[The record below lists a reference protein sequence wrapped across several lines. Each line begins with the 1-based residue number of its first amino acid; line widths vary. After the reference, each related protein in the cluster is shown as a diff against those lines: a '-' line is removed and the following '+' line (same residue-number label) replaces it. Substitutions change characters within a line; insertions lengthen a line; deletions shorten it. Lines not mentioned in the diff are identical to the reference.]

1 MKLTWLD
8 NLKVSKKLSVGFGL
22 ILLGVLTVTAI
33 GYLST
38 NLLIERLG
46 KAARVSEVKADAL
59 SLRIAAQTYTAKP
72 DASNSQGYTAALDNL
87 GKTIEEGLKIL
98 TVPANADILRGI
110 RDQAGVLRQTFSQ
123 LVDNNRQIDQAM
135 QPLITISEQVSGSFE
150 TLLQKTFDDV
160 SRSLDQSGIDQVKI
174 AGDLRNGM
182 TNFRLVFRRYISIPT
197 AENRQI
203 TFDAA
208 DSLIAQVGSARN
220 QLPNKAAPAV
230 DEALAALQQYKSLM
244 VSISQLMQ
252 QSDQIRDSLRQ
263 QSMDIVTSTEKLM
276 AGQVVSANKEK
287 DSAVTQLLTVAVIVL
302 LLGIFA
308 AILITR
314 QITRPLDSTVIA
326 ARRIADG
333 DLTNDL
339 STTRQ
344 DELGLLQ
351 NTMQHMTV
359 SLRTLIGGISNGVT
373 QIATAAEELSA
384 VSEQTSAGVTQQK
397 LEVDQVATA
406 MNQMASTVQE
416 VAQNTEDA
424 SQAARQASDRAAHG
438 SSVVQHATREISQL
452 AGEVGQLGEAMQRLI
467 QDSDKIGGVIDVIK
481 AVAEQT
487 NLLALN
493 AAIEAARAGE
503 QGRGFAVVADEVRS
517 LAQRTQSSTTEI
529 EALIK
534 SLQDGT
540 GAASELMNAS
550 RQRTEGTVALAR
562 QAEESLLE
570 ITHSIVTI
578 EQMSQQIS
586 AAAEEQSA
594 VTDEIN
600 RSVISVRDI
609 ADQSATATEQSAAST
624 VELARLAATCRTW
637 LRASGSDGR
646 HFQIVAKF
654 KRLTLQKERRW
665 QSALLHQLQKPS
677 GPLVLRIQQ
686 NFARGAVRHDAAAL
700 HEQHPVSDVLSE
712 FHLVGHQ

>member
-1 MKLTWLD
+1 MKSTWLD

-46 KAARVSEVKADAL
+46 KAAKVSEVKADAL

-72 DASNSQGYTAALDNL
+72 DASNSQGYTSALDNL
-87 GKTIEEGLKIL
+87 GKTIEDGLKIL
-98 TVPANADILRGI
+98 TVPVNADILRGI
-110 RDQAGVLRQTFSQ
+110 RDQAGGLKQTFSQ

-252 QSDQIRDSLRQ
+252 QNDQIRDSLRQ

-438 SSVVQHATREISQL
+438 SSVVQNATREISQL
-452 AGEVGQLGEAMQRLI
+452 AGEVGQLGQAMQRLI

-624 VELARLAATCRTW
+624 VELARL
-637 LRASGSDGR
+637 GSNLQDM
-646 HFQIVAKF
+646 VARF
-654 KRLTLQKERRW
+654 
-665 QSALLHQLQKPS
+665 
-677 GPLVLRIQQ
+677 RI
-686 NFARGAVRHDAAAL
+686 
-700 HEQHPVSDVLSE
+700 
-712 FHLVGHQ
+712 

>member
-1 MKLTWLD
+1 MKSTWLD

-59 SLRIAAQTYTAKP
+59 SLRIAAQAYTAKP

-110 RDQAGVLRQTFSQ
+110 RDQAGGLRQTFSQ

-197 AENRQI
+197 SENRQI

-208 DSLIAQVGSARN
+208 DSLIAQVSSARN

-252 QSDQIRDSLRQ
+252 QNDQIRDSLRQ

-624 VELARLAATCRTW
+624 VELARL
-637 LRASGSDGR
+637 GSNLQDM
-646 HFQIVAKF
+646 VARF
-654 KRLTLQKERRW
+654 
-665 QSALLHQLQKPS
+665 
-677 GPLVLRIQQ
+677 RI
-686 NFARGAVRHDAAAL
+686 
-700 HEQHPVSDVLSE
+700 
-712 FHLVGHQ
+712 

>member
-1 MKLTWLD
+1 MGIPKYIKAQLMKSTWLD
-8 NLKVSKKLSVGFGL
+8 NLNVSKKLSIGFGL

-46 KAARVSEVKADAL
+46 KASRVAEVKADVL
-59 SLRIAAQTYTAKP
+59 SIRIAAQIYAAKP
-72 DASNSQGYTAALDNL
+72 DAGNAQSYGTALDSL
-87 GKTIEEGLKIL
+87 GKTIEEGLRIL
-98 TVPANADILRGI
+98 TVPANADILRSI
-110 RDQAGVLRQTFSQ
+110 RDQAGGLRLTFNQ
-123 LVDNNRQIDQAM
+123 LVDNNQKIDQAM
-135 QPLITISEQVSGSFE
+135 QPLIAISEQVSASFE
-150 TLLQKTFDDV
+150 TLLQKTFEDA
-160 SRSLDQSGIDQVKI
+160 SRSLDQNSIDQVKI

-197 AENRQI
+197 ADNKQI

-208 DSLIAQVGSARN
+208 DGLIAQVTSARTL
-220 QLPNKAAPAV
+220 LPNQAMPAV
-230 DEALAALQQYKSLM
+230 DAALAALQQYKSLM
-244 VSISQLMQ
+244 VSISQMMQ
-252 QSDQIRDSLRQ
+252 QNDQIRDTLRQ
-263 QSMDIVTSTEKLM
+263 QSLDILKSADGLM

-287 DSAVTQLLTVAVIVL
+287 DSAVTQLLTVALIAL
-302 LLGIFA
+302 LLGVLA

-314 QITRPLDSTVIA
+314 QITRPLNATVIA

-333 DLTNDL
+333 DLTNDI

-397 LEVDQVATA
+397 MEVDQVATA

-424 SQAARQASDRAAHG
+424 AQAARQASDRAAHG

-452 AGEVGQLGEAMQRLI
+452 AGEVGQLGQAMQRLI

-517 LAQRTQSSTTEI
+517 LAQRTQKSTTEI
-529 EALIK
+529 EALIQA
-534 SLQDGT
+534 LQHGT
-540 GAASELMNAS
+540 GAASELMDAS
-550 RQRTEGTVALAR
+550 RQRTEGTVELAR
-562 QAEESLLE
+562 QAEQSLVE
-570 ITHSIVTI
+570 ITRSIVTI

-624 VELARLAATCRTW
+624 VELARL
-637 LRASGSDGR
+637 GSNLQGM
-646 HFQIVAKF
+646 VARF
-654 KRLTLQKERRW
+654 
-665 QSALLHQLQKPS
+665 
-677 GPLVLRIQQ
+677 RI
-686 NFARGAVRHDAAAL
+686 
-700 HEQHPVSDVLSE
+700 
-712 FHLVGHQ
+712 

>member
-1 MKLTWLD
+1 MKSTWLD

-46 KAARVSEVKADAL
+46 KAAKVSEVKADAL

-72 DASNSQGYTAALDNL
+72 DASNSQGYTSALDNL
-87 GKTIEEGLKIL
+87 GKTIEDGLKIL
-98 TVPANADILRGI
+98 TVPVNADMLRGI
-110 RDQAGVLRQTFSQ
+110 RDQAGVLKQTFSQ

-220 QLPNKAAPAV
+220 QLPNKAGPAV

-252 QSDQIRDSLRQ
+252 QNDQIRDSLRQ
-263 QSMDIVTSTEKLM
+263 QSMDIVTSAEKLM

-339 STTRQ
+339 STSRQ

-624 VELARLAATCRTW
+624 VELARL
-637 LRASGSDGR
+637 GSNL
-646 HFQIVAKF
+646 QEMVARF
-654 KRLTLQKERRW
+654 
-665 QSALLHQLQKPS
+665 
-677 GPLVLRIQQ
+677 RI
-686 NFARGAVRHDAAAL
+686 
-700 HEQHPVSDVLSE
+700 
-712 FHLVGHQ
+712 

>member
-1 MKLTWLD
+1 MKSTWLD

-208 DSLIAQVGSARN
+208 DSLIAQVSSARN

-314 QITRPLDSTVIA
+314 QITRPLDSTVTA

-438 SSVVQHATREISQL
+438 SNVVQHATREISQL

-624 VELARLAATCRTW
+624 VELARL
-637 LRASGSDGR
+637 GSNLQDM
-646 HFQIVAKF
+646 VARF
-654 KRLTLQKERRW
+654 
-665 QSALLHQLQKPS
+665 
-677 GPLVLRIQQ
+677 RI
-686 NFARGAVRHDAAAL
+686 
-700 HEQHPVSDVLSE
+700 
-712 FHLVGHQ
+712 

>member
-1 MKLTWLD
+1 MKSTWLD
-8 NLKVSKKLSVGFGL
+8 NLNVSKKLSIGFGL

-46 KAARVSEVKADAL
+46 KASRVAEVKADVL
-59 SLRIAAQTYTAKP
+59 SIRIAAQIYAAKP
-72 DASNSQGYTAALDNL
+72 DASNAQSYGTALDSL
-87 GKTIEEGLKIL
+87 GKTIEEGLRIL
-98 TVPANADILRGI
+98 TVPANADILRSI
-110 RDQAGVLRQTFSQ
+110 RDQAGGLRLTFNQ
-123 LVDNNRQIDQAM
+123 LVDNNQKIDQAM
-135 QPLITISEQVSGSFE
+135 QPLIAISEQVSASFE
-150 TLLQKTFDDV
+150 TLLQKTFEDA
-160 SRSLDQSGIDQVKI
+160 SRSLDQNSIDQVKI

-197 AENRQI
+197 ADNKQI

-208 DSLIAQVGSARN
+208 DGLIAQVTSARTL
-220 QLPNKAAPAV
+220 LPNQAMSAV
-230 DEALAALQQYKSLM
+230 DTALAALQQYKSLM
-244 VSISQLMQ
+244 VSISQMMQ
-252 QSDQIRDSLRQ
+252 QNDQIRDTLRQ
-263 QSMDIVTSTEKLM
+263 QSLDILKSADGLM

-287 DSAVTQLLTVAVIVL
+287 DSAVTQLLTVALIAL
-302 LLGIFA
+302 LLGVLA

-314 QITRPLDSTVIA
+314 QITRPLNATVIA

-333 DLTNDL
+333 DLTNDI

-344 DELGLLQ
+344 DEMGLLQ

-397 LEVDQVATA
+397 VEVDQVATA

-424 SQAARQASDRAAHG
+424 AQAARQASDRAAHG

-452 AGEVGQLGEAMQRLI
+452 AGEVGQLGQAMQRLI

-517 LAQRTQSSTTEI
+517 LAQRTQKSTTEI
-529 EALIK
+529 EALIQA
-534 SLQDGT
+534 LQHGT
-540 GAASELMNAS
+540 GAASELMDAS
-550 RQRTEGTVALAR
+550 RQRTEGTVELAR
-562 QAEESLLE
+562 QAEQSLVE
-570 ITHSIVTI
+570 ITRSIVTI

-624 VELARLAATCRTW
+624 VELARL
-637 LRASGSDGR
+637 GSNLQGM
-646 HFQIVAKF
+646 VARF
-654 KRLTLQKERRW
+654 
-665 QSALLHQLQKPS
+665 
-677 GPLVLRIQQ
+677 RI
-686 NFARGAVRHDAAAL
+686 
-700 HEQHPVSDVLSE
+700 
-712 FHLVGHQ
+712 

>member
-1 MKLTWLD
+1 MKSTWLD

-72 DASNSQGYTAALDNL
+72 DASNSQGYTSALDNL

-208 DSLIAQVGSARN
+208 DSLIAQVSSARN

-263 QSMDIVTSTEKLM
+263 QSVDIVTSTEKLM

-624 VELARLAATCRTW
+624 VELARL
-637 LRASGSDGR
+637 GSNLQDM
-646 HFQIVAKF
+646 VARF
-654 KRLTLQKERRW
+654 
-665 QSALLHQLQKPS
+665 
-677 GPLVLRIQQ
+677 RI
-686 NFARGAVRHDAAAL
+686 
-700 HEQHPVSDVLSE
+700 
-712 FHLVGHQ
+712 

>member
-1 MKLTWLD
+1 MKSTWLD

-59 SLRIAAQTYTAKP
+59 SLRIAAQAYTAKP

-110 RDQAGVLRQTFSQ
+110 RDQAGGLRQTFSQ

-150 TLLQKTFDDV
+150 TLLQKTLDDV

-208 DSLIAQVGSARN
+208 DSLIAQVSSARN

-263 QSMDIVTSTEKLM
+263 QSVDIVTSTEKLM

-624 VELARLAATCRTW
+624 VELARL
-637 LRASGSDGR
+637 GSNLQDM
-646 HFQIVAKF
+646 VARF
-654 KRLTLQKERRW
+654 
-665 QSALLHQLQKPS
+665 
-677 GPLVLRIQQ
+677 RI
-686 NFARGAVRHDAAAL
+686 
-700 HEQHPVSDVLSE
+700 
-712 FHLVGHQ
+712 

>member
-1 MKLTWLD
+1 MKSTWLD

-287 DSAVTQLLTVAVIVL
+287 DSAVIQLLTVAVIVL

-624 VELARLAATCRTW
+624 VELARL
-637 LRASGSDGR
+637 GSNLQDM
-646 HFQIVAKF
+646 VARF
-654 KRLTLQKERRW
+654 
-665 QSALLHQLQKPS
+665 
-677 GPLVLRIQQ
+677 RI
-686 NFARGAVRHDAAAL
+686 
-700 HEQHPVSDVLSE
+700 
-712 FHLVGHQ
+712 